1 MENLDAFPAWSIS
14 AETIESEL
22 TAPGKVTADNPMIKY
37 PSAIYHDKWP
47 GVSKHP
53 REKKEGNGINYS
65 QTGLRGDPY
74 LARYRASL
82 TTVRLKRLERQ
93 SLGQNALQ
101 GLLHQTGKAFLIGEG
116 TGGNMAWLATD
127 VEPDLVAG
135 VIAIEPVGPPFGK
148 ATRRQ
153 NGHKIFTQSMRRAE
167 GLRIYGLTDL
177 PLTFD
182 PPVNF
187 HSGFEDGYEE
197 PFEVEER
204 LRPDEKGS
212 CYLQRNLWQDEVI
225 FNHETGEYEMSDRVQ
240 VRELYHLKKVPQ
252 AVVTGH
258 ASSHVMYDWAT
269 VSFMVQAG
277 VPVQWIKLDEHQI
290 FGNGHLMFL
299 ETNSDDI
306 ARLLTQWILNVTP
319 EIFRGTLQDI
329 VVSPIS
335 GQVGESSEEAVEE
348 ATARLQEVDMED
360 AEHAHSN
367 DQLPVA
373 RDDHVESAQH
383 EHAEPVH
390 RNDQLPVSQA
400 NQVESAQTE
409 HVEPVH
415 QNHQLLS
422 SQPDHVNSVQPEQ
435 ALPVHHND
443 QLHSTQANRVGSTQP
458 GQALHVHHNNQLL
471 TAQTDFVHSVQSE
484 HAESTHH
491 NNNQSRETQ
500 PNHILPTLLEHFEY
514 PWYDDGSFDFGETYE
529 DFIQSEHTEAHAD
542 SAAQVEDTEIPDRDE
557 ESPDL
562 EDYRDFL
569 VLSDDEE
576 SPRSDHSSVADE
588 DQVDLVPTGYPG
600 TPHNS
605 AQNSSDHSYEPS
617 SGSDPSGSSSG
628 SHDSGGSS
636 GSHHDDDSPGA
647 PQGNH
652 SSGSHQDN
660 QPPGSEGNV
669 DNPDQSQHHTSDI
682 SYINSSPSQS
692 DDEIVLYQRA
702 VTPQNQTLSSLG
714 PSQASSSSVHEQSTT
729 KRPPPSSSDPG
740 SSPPATSWGP
750 KRPRV
755 TTSPPAAA
763 TYTPSV
769 ANATP
774 SSSQYTGDTSRWD
787 RDQSIESPIM
797 SLATLRPAN
806 PAGPARSRPRI
817 VTTLS
822 SPNYASSPPLGYSS
836 DRDSQQAYGLAEP
849 SPVQGQLHSSARD
862 SRRYSPLAQST
873 PGGSDHG
880 GSTHGYTTQ
889 GYTPQGYT
897 TQGNSA
903 QGYQTQGQS
912 TQGYR
917 TQGYSTE
924 SPSTQGHSTQ
934 GYATQGY
941 QAQGYQAQG
950 QSIQG
955 YHTQGYSASGP
966 STESTSTHGY
976 SAQGYTT
983 QNYSTQG
990 PSTDSTSTQRH
1001 STQGYTTQGYQMQD
1015 QSIQGYH
1022 TQGYSTSGPSTES
1035 PSTHGYSAQG
1045 YTTQNY
1051 SAQGDSAHGPTTQGS
1066 TTCGQSTQIYP
1077 HSAARFACQPGTA
1090 EESIA
1095 AMARPN
1101 QARLTINTSH
1111 STTANEELQY
1121 SPFTQPRILPG
1132 SQMNQGNGTNNNT
1145 GEASQVTTPAPIA
1158 QSNPARP
1165 STPEAPDSEV
1175 ENDWFSMFGCPPR
1188 ATPPSPSPA
1197 PRGSSNPA
1205 SSSASRGSPV
1215 RSKSLKRHASK

>member
-47 GVSKHP
+47 G
-53 REKKEGNGINYS
+53 
-65 QTGLRGDPY
+65 TGLRGDPY

-225 FNHETGEYEMSDRVQ
+225 FNHETGEYEMSDRIQ

-329 VVSPIS
+329 VVHPIS

-390 RNDQLPVSQA
+390 GNDQLPVAQA
-400 NQVESAQTE
+400 NQVEPAQTE

-422 SQPDHVNSVQPEQ
+422 SQADHVNSVQPEQ
-435 ALPVHHND
+435 AGPVHHND
-443 QLHSTQANRVGSTQP
+443 QLPITQANRVGSTQP
-458 GQALHVHHNNQLL
+458 EQALHVHHNNQLL

-491 NNNQSRETQ
+491 HNNQSRETQ
-500 PNHILPTLLEHFEY
+500 PNHILPTLLEHFQY
-514 PWYDDGSFDFGETYE
+514 PWYDDDSFDFGETYE

-542 SAAQVEDTEIPDRDE
+542 SAAEVEDTEIPDRDE
-557 ESPDL
+557 QSPDL

-569 VLSDDEE
+569 VLSNDGE

-652 SSGSHQDN
+652 SGSHGNHSSGSHQDN

-714 PSQASSSSVHEQSTT
+714 PSQASSSSVHVQSTS

-750 KRPRV
+750 KRPRM

-774 SSSQYTGDTSRWD
+774 SGSQYTGDTSRWD

-817 VTTLS
+817 VTTFS
-822 SPNYASSPPLGYSS
+822 SPNYVSSPPLGYSA
-836 DRDSQQAYGLAEP
+836 DRDSQRAYGLAEP
-849 SPVQGQLHSSARD
+849 SPVQGQLHSAARD
-862 SRRYSPLAQST
+862 ARRYSPLAQST
-873 PGGSDHG
+873 PGRSDQG

-889 GYTPQGYT
+889 GYTPQGNSSQGYQIQGYQ
-897 TQGNSA
+897 TQGQSA

-912 TQGYR
+912 TQGYQTQGYQTQGYQ
-917 TQGYSTE
+917 TQGYST
-924 SPSTQGHSTQ
+924 G
-934 GYATQGY
+934 
-941 QAQGYQAQG
+941 
-950 QSIQG
+950 
-955 YHTQGYSASGP
+955 GP
-966 STESTSTHGY
+966 STESTST
-976 SAQGYTT
+976 QG
-983 QNYSTQG
+983 
-990 PSTDSTSTQRH
+990 H
-1001 STQGYTTQGYQMQD
+1001 STQGYTTQGYQMQG
-1015 QSIQGYH
+1015 QSTQGYH
-1022 TQGYSTSGPSTES
+1022 TQGYSTGGPSTES

-1051 SAQGDSAHGPTTQGS
+1051 STQGHSTHGHTTQGS
-1066 TTCGQSTQIYP
+1066 TTRGQSTQIYP
-1077 HSAARFACQPGTA
+1077 HSAARFECQPGTA

-1132 SQMNQGNGTNNNT
+1132 SQMNQGNGTNNNNNT
-1145 GEASQVTTPAPIA
+1145 GEASQATTPAPIA

-1205 SSSASRGSPV
+1205 SSSVSRGSPV
-1215 RSKSLKRHASK
+1215 RSKSVKRHASK

>member
-47 GVSKHP
+47 G
-53 REKKEGNGINYS
+53 
-65 QTGLRGDPY
+65 TGLRGDPY

-212 CYLQRNLWQDEVI
+212 CYLQRNLWQDEVV

-360 AEHAHSN
+360 AEHAHSS

-390 RNDQLPVSQA
+390 GNDQFPVAQA
-400 NQVESAQTE
+400 NQVESAQTG

-415 QNHQLLS
+415 NNHQLLS
-422 SQPDHVNSVQPEQ
+422 SQADHVNSVQPEQ
-435 ALPVHHND
+435 ALPIHRND
-443 QLHSTQANRVGSTQP
+443 QLPITQANRVGSTQP
-458 GQALHVHHNNQLL
+458 GQPLHVHHNNQLL
-471 TAQTDFVHSVQSE
+471 TAQTYFVHSVQSE

-514 PWYDDGSFDFGETYE
+514 PWYDDDSFDFGETYE
-529 DFIQSEHTEAHAD
+529 DFIQSEHTEAHVD

-628 SHDSGGSS
+628 SHGSGGSS

-714 PSQASSSSVHEQSTT
+714 PSQASSSSVHVQSTS

-849 SPVQGQLHSSARD
+849 SPVQGQLHSASRD

-873 PGGSDHG
+873 LVGSDHG
-880 GSTHGYTTQ
+880 GSTQVYATQ

-897 TQGNSA
+897 TQDNSAQGYQTQAYQTQGQSA

-924 SPSTQGHSTQ
+924 SPVTQGHSTQ

-941 QAQGYQAQG
+941 QTQNYQ
-950 QSIQG
+950 
-955 YHTQGYSASGP
+955 TQGYSTGGP
-966 STESTSTHGY
+966 STESTST
-976 SAQGYTT
+976 QG
-983 QNYSTQG
+983 
-990 PSTDSTSTQRH
+990 H
-1001 STQGYTTQGYQMQD
+1001 STQGYTTQGYHTQDYQMQG
-1015 QSIQGYH
+1015 QSTQGYH

-1035 PSTHGYSAQG
+1035 TSTHGHSAQG

-1051 SAQGDSAHGPTTQGS
+1051 SAQGHTTQGS
-1066 TTCGQSTQIYP
+1066 STRGQNTQIYP
-1077 HSAARFACQPGTA
+1077 HSAARFECQPGTA

-1095 AMARPN
+1095 AMARPS

-1111 STTANEELQY
+1111 STTTNEELQY

-1145 GEASQVTTPAPIA
+1145 TGEASQVTTPA

-1205 SSSASRGSPV
+1205 SSSVSRGSPV
-1215 RSKSLKRHASK
+1215 RSKSVKRHASK